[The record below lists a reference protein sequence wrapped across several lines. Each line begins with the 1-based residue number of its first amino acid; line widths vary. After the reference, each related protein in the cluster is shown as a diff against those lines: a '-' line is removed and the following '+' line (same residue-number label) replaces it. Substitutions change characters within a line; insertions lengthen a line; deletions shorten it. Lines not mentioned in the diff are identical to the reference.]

1 MMHLQFLLAALFCL
15 PAVVLAW
22 PYATDQG
29 VPQWGPGDPLIT
41 IVNTSQQD
49 KFYTVETDS
58 QATSNA
64 FQTCIECIKVG
75 AGQTVQFHPGPFN
88 GALTTDQHTGTRHE
102 VNFLGGA
109 WGTTWYDDDMEYGM
123 SDETLGPSDHR
134 KLDTGADS
142 IAGEQDCLAKAN
154 AAWVHAT
161 SDTKQ
166 AMLNSGYF
174 RGDLNWLTYVTTNA
188 QAPLAVR
195 KWLQMDAQ
203 FNAYVGPGSVINQQS
218 GDYEAMADK
227 HTLFV
232 GTNKM
237 TITIY
242 A

>member
-1 MMHLQFLLAALFCL
+1 MMHPQFLLAALFCL
-15 PAVVLAW
+15 LAFVHAW
-22 PYATDQG
+22 PYPGDQG
-29 VPQWGPGDPLIT
+29 VPQWGPDDPLVT
-41 IVNTSQQD
+41 IVNTSPHD

-58 QATSNA
+58 GASSKA
-64 FQTCIECIKVG
+64 FQTCLECIKVG
-75 AGQTVQFHPGPFN
+75 AGQTVLFHPGPFN
-88 GALTTDQHTGTRHE
+88 GALTANQHTGTRHE
-102 VNFLGGA
+102 INFLGA

-134 KLDTGADS
+134 KLDDGRDS
-142 IAGEQDCLAKAN
+142 ISGEQDCLAKAN

-161 SDTKQ
+161 TETKQ
-166 AMLNSGYF
+166 ALLDSGYF
-174 RGDLNWLTYVTTNA
+174 HGDLNWLTYVTTNA

-203 FNAYVGPGSVINQQS
+203 FNAYVGPGSVVNQQS

-232 GTNKM
+232 STNRM